1 MSRYPF
7 IAAWLVLCLT
17 TTARAQTQAITDAVE
32 SGDPLILSIDLLV
45 GSREPAQVFLQKG
58 QVYRV
63 ELNREDVSLE
73 FRTPNQSI
81 QPPFF
86 SLLEGASRA
95 SRSTAF
101 EVYPR
106 ADAMY
111 EVRIVGGLL
120 GESTTLKFYRDVSG
134 SEARSK
140 LIASPSWEVGMEV
153 AFGGHSAYPIRTS
166 TFAAPAQV
174 GDGGADVDFCFAIR
188 SPQTSAKA
196 FGGCAFG
203 VGFQSRPQTESN
215 VVWVFTEP
223 RFRIAGGR
231 PDRTGFEG
239 GILVRMGIGIVNAV
253 NVNPVAAAPGVY
265 LSRHV
270 RSSDGSGGWSLTASY
285 AHAWIS
291 GTDGAHSDRF
301 ALGVGWYR

>member
-7 IAAWLVLCLT
+7 IAAWLVVCLVMP
-17 TTARAQTQAITDAVE
+17 ARAQSSGDTTAVD
-32 SGDPLILSIDLLV
+32 SGDPLLLSIDLLV
-45 GSREPAQVFLQKG
+45 GSREPALVFLQKG

-63 ELNREDVSLE
+63 ELNRNDVSLE
-73 FRTPNQSI
+73 FRTPNQAL

-106 ADAMY
+106 ADAVY

-140 LIASPSWEVGMEV
+140 LIASPGWEVGVEV
-153 AFGGHSAYPIRTS
+153 AFGGHSAYPIRPS
-166 TFAAPAQV
+166 SFLAPAEV
-174 GDGGADVDFCFAIR
+174 GDRGADVDFCFSVR
-188 SPQTSAKA
+188 SPQTSAKP
-196 FGGCAFG
+196 FSGCVFG
-203 VGFQSRPQTESN
+203 VGYESRPHAESN

-223 RFRIAGGR
+223 HFRVAGGR
-231 PDRTGFEG
+231 LDRTGFEG
-239 GILVRMGIGIVNAV
+239 GILNRMGVGLVDALNI
-253 NVNPVAAAPGVY
+253 NPVSAAPGIY
-265 LSRHV
+265 LSRQV

-285 AHAWIS
+285 AHAWIT
-291 GTDGAHSDRF
+291 GTGGAQTDRF
-301 ALGVGWYR
+301 ALGLGWYH